1 MRWLCLDWLTNRI
14 QKYFQCSY
22 ECFVCSLAYIELLL
36 RNQQFVLNSYSIH
49 RVILT
54 TYNRNLVLMS
64 SMVAAAKFYDDS
76 FFTNDLYARIGGV
89 PVDEMNNLE
98 LDFVF
103 LINFSLLITPEEYQ
117 KFYNE
122 LFTHCMS
129 ICSHCRKG
137 RERVLRR

>member
-1 MRWLCLDWLTNRI
+1 M
-14 QKYFQCSY
+14 
-22 ECFVCSLAYIELLL
+22 VL
-36 RNQQFVLNSYSIH
+36 R
-49 RVILT
+49 
-54 TYNRNLVLMS
+54 S

>member
-1 MRWLCLDWLTNRI
+1 MRWVCLDWLTNRI

-54 TYNRNLVLMS
+54 TYSRNLVLRS

>member
-1 MRWLCLDWLTNRI
+1 MRWVCLDWLTSRI

-137 RERVLRR
+137 RGRVLRR